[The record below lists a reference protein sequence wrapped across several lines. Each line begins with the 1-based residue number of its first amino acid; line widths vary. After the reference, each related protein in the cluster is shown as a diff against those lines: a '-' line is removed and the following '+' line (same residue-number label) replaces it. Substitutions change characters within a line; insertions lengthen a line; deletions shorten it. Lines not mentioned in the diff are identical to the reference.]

1 MMNVEHIYFSIDPLA
16 VALWA
21 VTVLSVFSMVYPL
34 AARFFNLQVE
44 NQLFR
49 NPFQERKDKD
59 RFFWVLFCSI
69 LFPVVML
76 YLVTDHGMSYWLFV
90 LGMAATV
97 TVPNLFKARYIAL
110 GRISGSWQV
119 IVWQLVV
126 YCILYAGILFYF
138 LEGVLR

>member
-1 MMNVEHIYFSIDPLA
+1 MNVEHIYFSIDPLA

-34 AARFFNLQVE
+34 AARVFNLQVE

-49 NPFQERKDKD
+49 NPFQERKDRD

-76 YLVTDHGMSYWLFV
+76 YLVTDHGVSYWLFV

-126 YCILYAGILFYF
+126 FCILYAGILFYF